1 MHRRS
6 VSTVMLALTC
16 AMLNNCASTPQQRAD
31 AEFRQKVDRL
41 MMNHL
46 PESEQAK
53 HRGLQGAMRSAGYK
67 VGGVLA
73 FPVLFLMDPSLKKM
87 SH

>member
-1 MHRRS
+1 MRRS
-6 VSTVMLALTC
+6 FSSTLLLVLTC
-16 AMLNNCASTPQQRAD
+16 ALLSNCASTPQQRAD
-31 AEFRQKVDRL
+31 AEFRQRMDRL
-41 MMNHL
+41 MMSHL

-53 HRGLQGAMRSAGYK
+53 HRGVQGAMRSAGYK

-73 FPVLFLMDPSLKKM
+73 FPIIFLMDPSLKKM